1 MHNPHP
7 HHSTFTLALPLNLT
21 NPNPPQP
28 YSNPNP
34 RLPRLKNVF
43 DEAIRVVL
51 VPPQAAKKSGKKCA
65 IL

>member
-1 MHNPHP
+1 MDGTPIEG
-7 HHSTFTLALPLNLT
+7 
-21 NPNPPQP
+21 
-28 YSNPNP
+28 
-34 RLPRLKNVF
+34 RKVVF